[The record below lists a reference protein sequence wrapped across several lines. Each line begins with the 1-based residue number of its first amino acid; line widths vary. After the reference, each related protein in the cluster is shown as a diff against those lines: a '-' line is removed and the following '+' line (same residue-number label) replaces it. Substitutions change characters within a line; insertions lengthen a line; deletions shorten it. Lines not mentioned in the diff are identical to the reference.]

1 MCYKSGRF
9 SHAMRGRLFGLCLL
23 AIPGMKG
30 ALRVLKPLLNEVG
43 ERALR
48 GDPRL
53 TGDEALFLFTARGSD
68 LFELLSIAGR
78 LRAYHK
84 GDAVAL
90 CAIINAKSGRC
101 PEDCAFCAQSVHF
114 NTGINQYPLLKPERI
129 LDGALR
135 AQGDGA
141 REFSIVTS
149 GRGIRREKELEKLC
163 RAVELLT
170 EKTELEPC
178 ASLGILGEGEMRC
191 LREAGLY
198 RLHHNLETARSFFS
212 RICTTHDYEE
222 DVASVRAAKELGFRV
237 CSGGIFGMGEGP
249 EERVELALTLRELQV
264 DSIPL
269 NFLNP
274 IPGTPLEGRRELT
287 PLECL
292 KIIAIYRLFLPDRD
306 IFVCG
311 GREVNLRQLQ
321 PLIFP
326 AGANGTLIGN
336 YLTTPGRPPEEDVQ
350 MIEDLGLE
358 VGAAKKVLTLGKNSL
373 D

>member
-1 MCYKSGRF
+1 
-9 SHAMRGRLFGLCLL
+9 MRD
-23 AIPGMKG
+23 
-30 ALRVLKPLLNEVG
+30 LKPLLSEVR
-43 ERALR
+43 ERAVG
-48 GDPRL
+48 GDPEL
-53 TGDEALFLFTARGSD
+53 TRDEAITLSRAQGSD
-68 LFELLSIAGR
+68 LYELLSIAGR
-78 LRAYHK
+78 LRAHHK
-84 GDAVAL
+84 GNEVAL

-101 PEDCAFCAQSVHF
+101 PEDCAFCAQSAHF
-114 NTGINQYPLLKPERI
+114 RTGIKEYPLLEPERI
-129 LDGALR
+129 LEGALR
-135 AQGDGA
+135 AQEDGA

-149 GRGIRREKELEKLC
+149 GRGIRRERELEKLC
-163 RAVELLT
+163 RAVELLKD
-170 EKTELEPC
+170 ETELEPC
-178 ASLGILGEGEMRC
+178 ASLGILGEEQMRC
-191 LREAGLY
+191 LKEAGLY
-198 RLHHNLETARSFFS
+198 RLHHNLETARSFFPW
-212 RICTTHDYEE
+212 ICTTHDYEE
-222 DVASVRAAKELGFRV
+222 DVASIRAAKGLGFKV

-264 DSIPL
+264 DSVPL

-274 IPGTPLEGRRELT
+274 IPGTPLEGRFELT

-292 KIIAIYRLFLPDRD
+292 KIIALYRLSLPDKD

-336 YLTTPGRPPEEDVQ
+336 YLTTPGRPPEQDLE

-358 VGAAKKVLTLGKNSL
+358 VRAAKKVLTLGKNNL